1 MKINTCL
8 FAELKNSCIF
18 TSVITTTNTT
28 KMRNY
33 LNTLLEEKGLSLDTV
48 REAEAKEWVV
58 NYIPLAIV
66 VDFLASADK
75 KTQATAKNNLVKI
88 DFHNGD
94 VMHFFK
100 YVANFLAK

>member
-1 MKINTCL
+1 MKKNAFL
-8 FAELKNSCIF
+8 FAGKENRRIF
-18 TSVITTTNTT
+18 TPVITTKAN

-33 LNTLLEEKGLSLDTV
+33 LNTLLEEKGLSLDTII
-48 REAEAKEWVV
+48 EAEGKDWGV

-75 KTQATAKNNLVKI
+75 KTQETAKNNLVKI

-100 YVANFLAK
+100 YVANFIAC